1 MFNQYHIHAKRINK
15 FFCKA
20 SLGNP
25 RRRFLNLFF
34 VFWLLMLAILFV
46 SGGYSKNQDPKLI
59 SGFEAKIFDVKLG
72 ESLPYRL
79 LRPVPD
85 DLQSNQKFPAILFL
99 HGSGERGSDNGKQLN
114 YIAQIFDDPAMR
126 QKYPCFVIA
135 PQCPTNQNWVVKE
148 SYSGSVLQS
157 AEPTKPLGETME
169 LIHALSKD
177 LPIDSGRM
185 YVIGISSGGSGVWDL
200 LARYPRLFAAAVP
213 FSGSGDDKK
222 AYLMVKT
229 PIWAFHGGRDILV
242 NPNTTRMMIQAIR
255 KAGGDP
261 RYTEYP
267 NLFHNTWN
275 KTFHDPAFFQ
285 WLFAQKQ
292 VEN

>member
-1 MFNQYHIHAKRINK
+1 MFNQYLNKAKIIHK
-15 FFCKA
+15 FFWKA

-25 RRRFLNLFF
+25 QRRFFNLLF
-34 VFWLLMLAILFV
+34 VFWLLMFAILFV
-46 SGGYSKNQDPKLI
+46 TSGYSKTQDPKFI
-59 SGFEAKIFDVKLG
+59 SGFEAKIFAAKQG

-79 LRPVPD
+79 LRPVSEN
-85 DLQSNQKFPAILFL
+85 LQSNQRFPLILFL
-99 HGSGERGSDNGKQLN
+99 HGSGERGLDNNKQLN
-114 YIAQIFDDPAMR
+114 YIGKILEEPTMR
-126 QKYPCFVIA
+126 QKYPCFVVA
-135 PQCPTNQNWVVKE
+135 PQCPANQNWVVKE
-148 SYSGSVLQS
+148 SYSGSVPQS
-157 AEPTKPLGETME
+157 AEPAKPLGDTVE
-169 LIHALSKD
+169 LIRELSKD
-177 LPIDSGRM
+177 LLIDPGRM

-200 LARYPRLFAAAVP
+200 IARYPHMFAAAAP

-242 NPNTTRMMIQAIR
+242 NPNTTRIMIQAIR

-261 RYTEYP
+261 KYTEYP

-275 KTFHDPAFFQ
+275 KTFHDPEFFQ